1 MAGNHRKS
9 RRRQSVARRGWVSTL
24 AAAAVTATSLTTALT
39 TGTTVTVSPAIELT
53 ATITPASST
62 AQVIASPTFYG
73 YDYTQT
79 YGQQQIVP
87 FFLGPQGIVAA
98 IDGHQNENNAV
109 LSSGWGAGQTG
120 TALGRLRDDPALD
133 SVKLVILDN
142 NSNRAAGGFWTTYYI
157 FAPLLL
163 TSSEPTPNDLDVP
176 VLDVGYDYNVNG
188 NAPTYPINLISDV
201 NSLVAYAYGYAGQ
214 SDVQLPAEVANHLPE
229 NGGDPANLKPGTHYV
244 VDSEGNVIERHDG
257 LNTNITYVTFKSD
270 RLPLVKPL
278 LLIPG
283 GKLVAD
289 GIEPILTVLVDA
301 GYKDNKPIPDD
312 PSVQR
317 KMGLIPVKE
326 SVTALQ
332 RLPGAVVEGVHNVQ
346 HDLSSPGDIFATSN
360 QPGTSATTVNT
371 LARKPQTP
379 SPASSPVSASKP
391 RTPISAFSI
400 SDDSKPVADANKPR
414 TSSSNNRPGQQVIGS
429 VQSALNGLADSL
441 GIGPKKP
448 SATTKPSENDAPAAA
463 TAGSPAGQS
472 N

>member
-1 MAGNHRKS
+1 MA
-9 RRRQSVARRGWVSTL
+9 
-24 AAAAVTATSLTTALT
+24 
-39 TGTTVTVSPAIELT
+39 
-53 ATITPASST
+53 
-62 AQVIASPTFYG
+62 
-73 YDYTQT
+73 
-79 YGQQQIVP
+79 
-87 FFLGPQGIVAA
+87 
-98 IDGHQNENNAV
+98 
-109 LSSGWGAGQTG
+109 SSGWGAGQTG

-133 SVKLVILDN
+133 NVKLVILDN

-163 TSSEPTPNDLDVP
+163 TSSEPTPNDLDIP
-176 VLDVGYDYNVNG
+176 VLDVGYDYNING

-201 NSLVAYAYGYAGQ
+201 NSLVAYLYGYAGQ
-214 SDVQLPAEVANHLPE
+214 SDVQLPAEVADHLPE
-229 NGGDPANLKPGTHYV
+229 NGGDPADLKPGTHYV
-244 VDSEGNVIERHDG
+244 VDSEGNILEQHDN

-289 GIEPILTVLVDA
+289 GIEPVLTVLVDA

-326 SVTALQ
+326 SITALQ
-332 RLPGAVVEGVHNVQ
+332 RLPGAVVEGVHNVA
-346 HDLSSPGDIFATSN
+346 HDLSSPGDIFTTPN
-360 QPGTSATTVNT
+360 QPNQPSTSATTVNT

-379 SPASSPVSASKP
+379 SLVSAPKLG
-391 RTPISAFSI
+391 TPISSFAI
-400 SDDSKPVADANKPR
+400 QDDSKPVADTNKPH
-414 TSSSNNRPGQQVIGS
+414 TSSANNKPGQQVIGS
-429 VQSALNGLADSL
+429 VKSALNGLANSL

-448 SATTKPSENDAPAAA
+448 SDTNKPSDTGAPAAA
-463 TAGSPAGQS
+463 PAGSPAGQS

>member
-1 MAGNHRKS
+1 MAGKHRRS
-9 RRRQSVARRGWVSTL
+9 GRSQSVAKRGWVSSL

-62 AQVIASPTFYG
+62 AQIIASPTFYG

-79 YGQQQIVP
+79 YGQQQIIP
-87 FFLGPQGIVAA
+87 FFLGPQGIVTA
-98 IDGHQNENNAV
+98 IRNNAGDPLGNV
-109 LSSGWGAGQTG
+109 VASSGWGAGQTG

-133 SVKLVILDN
+133 NVKLVILDN

-163 TSSEPTPNDLDVP
+163 TSSEPTPNDLDIP
-176 VLDVGYDYNVNG
+176 VLDVGYDYNING

-214 SDVQLPAEVANHLPE
+214 SDVQLPAEVADHLPE
-229 NGGDPANLKPGTHYV
+229 NGGDPADLKPGTHYV
-244 VDSEGNVIERHDG
+244 VDSEGNILEQHDN

-289 GIEPILTVLVDA
+289 GIEPVLTVLVDA

-326 SVTALQ
+326 SITALQ
-332 RLPGAVVEGVHNVQ
+332 QLPGAVVQGVHNVQ
-346 HDLSSPGDIFATSN
+346 HDLSSPNDIFTTSN
-360 QPGTSATTVNT
+360 QPNTAATTMNT
-371 LARKPQTP
+371 LADSPQARSLQPAPKAAPLPNPFAIQGESTP
-379 SPASSPVSASKP
+379 G
-391 RTPISAFSI
+391 
-400 SDDSKPVADANKPR
+400 ANANTPR
-414 TSSSNNRPGQQVIGS
+414 TSSSNSNPGQQVIGGFK
-429 VQSALNGLADSL
+429 SALNGLANTL

-448 SATTKPSENDAPAAA
+448 SDTNKPSDTGAPAAA
-463 TAGSPAGQS
+463 PAGSPAGQS